1 MNMELYDL
9 LKFVLLPVMLCYIGF
24 NERDK
29 GTMRTK
35 IENTSPKN
43 DVEKLIDM
51 KMQVHQVQ
59 IQDIKEDL
67 ERIEAKLDTI
77 LARLASN

>member
-1 MNMELYDL
+1 MELYDL

-29 GTMRTK
+29 MSMKTK
-35 IENTSPKN
+35 IENTSPRN
-43 DVEKLIDM
+43 DIEKLIDM

-77 LARLASN
+77 LDRLVGK